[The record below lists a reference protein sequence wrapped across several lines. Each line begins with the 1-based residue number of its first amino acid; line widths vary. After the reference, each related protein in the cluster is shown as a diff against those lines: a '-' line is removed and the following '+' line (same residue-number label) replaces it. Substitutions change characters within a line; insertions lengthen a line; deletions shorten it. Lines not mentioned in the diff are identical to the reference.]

1 MTGQRDP
8 RSERGSKRTFPVH
21 PKTFI
26 FFDKTTR
33 IQRFEVKAH
42 ADGSMPAQEAASLL
56 AMHCVMRG
64 QDPKDFGVMVAVS
77 DDLLNG
83 LGQRA
88 QRLIHAC
95 VAMQHPVHLTRR
107 QHEVLRGVLQSLSN
121 KEIAAQ
127 LNIGVR
133 TVKFHVSA
141 LLGRFGVADRMSLAQ
156 KTGEMLSAGELSA
169 KVTSFP
175 PATQKSS
182 AGAKPGHLPE
192 SLLPANGLD
201 RRSRG

>member
-1 MTGQRDP
+1 MD
-8 RSERGSKRTFPVH
+8 
-21 PKTFI
+21 
-26 FFDKTTR
+26 
-33 IQRFEVKAH
+33 
-42 ADGSMPAQEAASLL
+42 
-56 AMHCVMRG
+56 
-64 QDPKDFGVMVAVS
+64 
-77 DDLLNG
+77 
-83 LGQRA
+83 
-88 QRLIHAC
+88 AC

-141 LLGRFGVADRMSLAQ
+141 LLARFGVADRMSLAQ
-156 KTGEMLSAGELSA
+156 KTGEMLSAGELSG

-175 PATQKSS
+175 AATQKA
-182 AGAKPGHLPE
+182 AGEPKVGNSRE
-192 SLLPANGLD
+192 GLLPMNGLD